1 MESDAGISA
10 IGDLAELQE
19 DAGKLGESG
28 FGISA
33 AITFIHALEP
43 GTFTKK
49 SHRYVYDPNF
59 LTLSFHT
66 VRGHHVAVTLRGEV
80 SEFEYYDHLPLKRAR
95 GDSYSE
101 CIYDSILQL
110 DALLLYIRRAHS
122 LWREGRN
129 RVRMKREIR
138 ATPVKPPGLL

>member
-1 MESDAGISA
+1 MQPNTEISD
-10 IGDLAELQE
+10 IGDLADLQE
-19 DAGKLGESG
+19 DAGKLGECA

-59 LTLSFHT
+59 LTFSFHT
-66 VRGHHVAVTLRGEV
+66 ARTSHVRVTLRGEV
-80 SEFEYYDHLPLKRAR
+80 VEFERYAHLPLKSAR

-101 CIYDSILQL
+101 CVYDNILQL
-110 DALLLYIRRAHS
+110 DALLLYIKRAHS
-122 LWREGRN
+122 LWKEGRN
-129 RVRMKREIR
+129 RVRIKREIT
-138 ATPVKPPGLL
+138 ATPVKPRGLL